1 MLYEHCSPRM
11 IKRQPFN
18 RAWFVQSVFIKE
30 QSLWNSQY
38 QCGRGFLTA
47 ASSQPLN
54 TTHATVPY
62 SEYSAFSE
70 VDGDAV
76 SSELVLAKNLC
87 ILSEF

>member
-1 MLYEHCSPRM
+1 M